1 MIGYPCCCNTI
12 PINSKKNLLV
22 CIALPQ
28 NYMYIFLY
36 SCVRELHLVFVTKLS
51 LCSPLVLALKNTNLS
66 RNCPSAS
73 CSWCDMV
80 SLSRLLQCKVKVCP
94 LEHEQWAVV
103 QGSQENSYQADGMQS
118 PKGVQGCLMFMMSV
132 IHHLSTTI
140 KAILDIGHITCQ
152 LDMRLAILSSRS

>member
-1 MIGYPCCCNTI
+1 MHCLT
-12 PINSKKNLLV
+12 SKLT
-22 CIALPQ
+22 CIF
-28 NYMYIFLY
+28 FLY
-36 SCVRELHLVFVTKLS
+36 FCVRELHLAFVTKLS

-94 LEHEQWAVV
+94 LAHEQWAVV
-103 QGSQENSYQADGMQS
+103 QGSQEKSYQADGMQS

-140 KAILDIGHITCQ
+140 RSHLRHWSYNLPDGHE
-152 LDMRLAILSSRS
+152 ASYS